1 MVPAGNK
8 TKHLSSVNQSAKT
21 IQQFMHDPLFKDILF
36 VANDPPK
43 HNNVIKPCLINFN
56 INLQYVFL
64 SNSKKY

>member
-8 TKHLSSVNQSAKT
+8 TKHFSSVNQSAKT
-21 IQQFMHDPLFKDILF
+21 IQQFIYGPLFKDILF

-56 INLQYVFL
+56 IILQYVFL
-64 SNSKKY
+64 SRSEKY